1 MFVPFTYLGLSGL
14 LLGLPISA
22 YSSEM
27 TSTQPIQIQITTEYI
42 EARGVLKA
50 KQSANLA
57 APMSARILKAPYKP
71 GQHFKRGALLVS
83 FDCERLQA
91 ERRAIEEA
99 KSSAVLKHEN
109 TAELLRAGAAGG
121 LEETLAAAEVRKADA
136 ELGVAKARL
145 KDCNIYAPYAG
156 TAEETFVSAY
166 DMPAAGAPLLSIIR
180 YGAPEIELIAP
191 SAWLAWLKPGTKL
204 EFQVDETGK
213 THSAIVVR
221 TGASVDPVSQ
231 TIELTAKFT
240 AKSPGA
246 LAGMSGV
253 ARFTLP
259 AQ

>member
-1 MFVPFTYLGLSGL
+1 MLTSLLSFGLSGL
-14 LLGLPISA
+14 LLGLPLSA

-27 TSTQPIQIQITTEYI
+27 TTSPPAQMQNESTTAQ
-42 EARGVLKA
+42 ARGVLKA

-57 APMSARILKAPYKP
+57 APMSSKILKAPYKP

-91 ERRAIEEA
+91 EKRALLES
-99 KSSAVLKHEN
+99 KSAAVLKHEN

-121 LEETLAAAEVRKADA
+121 LEETLAAAQVRKADA

-145 KDCNIYAPYAG
+145 KDCHVYAPYG
-156 TAEETFVSAY
+156 GLVEDSFVSAY
-166 DMPAAGAPLLSIIR
+166 DTPAAGAPLLSIIR
-180 YGAPEIELIAP
+180 DGAPEIDLIAP
-191 SAWLAWLKPGTKL
+191 SSWLVWLKPGTK
-204 EFQVDETGK
+204 FDFTIDETGN
-213 THSAIVVR
+213 THSAMIVR

-240 AKSPGA
+240 AKTPGA

-253 ARFTLP
+253 AHFTP
-259 AQ
+259 PPQ